1 MLAVTLRASR
11 TCRDWRRLVAIVPLL
26 SVLAMEA
33 QSAHM
38 LQVSG
43 CSVRLSLRSVAL
55 RMVLLCCARSVLS
68 PSGSKPPKK
77 NIDIAHTRCVELMGV
92 GALADV
98 GVELSFVDLLG
109 INQSYDSSCILDSL
123 PRSFRSSERRR
134 CCTGA
139 SCRASSG
146 TEAAPGGRR
155 GHIKCRPSRAT
166 PSINAPLFGL
176 PRFCCCRRPAERRRM
191 QSQGSN
197 HRGRV

>member
-11 TCRDWRRLVAIVPLL
+11 TCRDWRRLVASVPLL

-77 NIDIAHTRCVELMGV
+77 NIHIAHTRCVELMGV

-98 GVELSFVDLLG
+98 RVELSFVDLLG
-109 INQSYDSSCILDSL
+109 SCILDSL

-146 TEAAPGGRR
+146 TEAAPGWRR
-155 GHIKCRPSRAT
+155 GHIECRPSRAT

-191 QSQGSN
+191 QSQSSN